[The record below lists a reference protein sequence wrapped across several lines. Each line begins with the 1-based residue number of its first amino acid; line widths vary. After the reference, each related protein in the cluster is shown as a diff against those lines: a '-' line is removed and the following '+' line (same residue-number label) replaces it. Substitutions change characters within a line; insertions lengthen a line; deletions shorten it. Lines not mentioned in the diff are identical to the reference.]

1 MPRCGCFG
9 NGSDSRCPPSTR
21 PKLLATKRTKSV
33 PYFPKT
39 MYLPR
44 SSSDSWIKQFRDSVA
59 IRKEITDIEQ
69 PSDSKAIKKEI
80 TDLAFRQSQYH
91 KFKPSLLENRIKL
104 KVLPNPDLS
113 TSDIS
118 FLFNQIFEIF
128 KMMMIS
134 SIGKEIGED
143 SIQTLTNQIQDFR
156 QSLLLLF
163 KQNKYIKF
171 DKKHICFLKIQYHK
185 KKLDY
190 DNPAN
195 LFTEEGFEAIREAI
209 REATREATRN
219 CHGQKSFYK
228 TITSQKL
235 FYKTITSQKL
245 FYKTITNLY
254 QELWFQKNEDDD
266 LYVLKDDRDAEL
278 RDMLLLFKNFL
289 ERKPLQTSYPTWF
302 DETAYH
308 NIYLIKEN
316 R

>member
-21 PKLLATKRTKSV
+21 PQLLATKRTKSV
-33 PYFPKT
+33 PCFPET
-39 MYLPR
+39 IHLPR

-113 TSDIS
+113 ISDIS

-195 LFTEEGFEAIREAI
+195 LFTEEGFEAIREA
-209 REATREATRN
+209 TRN
-219 CHGQKSFYK
+219 CHGQKS
-228 TITSQKL
+228 

-289 ERKPLQTSYPTWF
+289 EKKPLHTSYPTWF
-302 DETAYH
+302 DETAYR
-308 NIYLIKEN
+308 NIYLIKET